1 MHSSNKMVVRLEE
14 ELGRVQEMAKG
25 FDAECMKLF
34 MKIREE
40 VEQLL
45 YVQYELEKSRVVS
58 EIYFKYTHHN

>member
-1 MHSSNKMVVRLEE
+1 MEE

-40 VEQLL
+40 VKQHLD
-45 YVQYELEKSRVVS
+45 VQYELEKSRVVS
-58 EIYFKYTHHN
+58 EIYLKYTRHN